1 MKLPYV
7 IFIGPS
13 LLVSYLAQEPDESDG
28 EESTEPARTADLE
41 LAIQFTDFT
50 EARAALRLATKR
62 FPTYEFRLDV
72 LKPAP

>member
-13 LLVSYLAQEPDESDG
+13 MPFSYLAPQPDESDG
-28 EESTEPARTADLE
+28 EESTGPARTADPE

-50 EARAALRLATKR
+50 EARKALRLAVKR